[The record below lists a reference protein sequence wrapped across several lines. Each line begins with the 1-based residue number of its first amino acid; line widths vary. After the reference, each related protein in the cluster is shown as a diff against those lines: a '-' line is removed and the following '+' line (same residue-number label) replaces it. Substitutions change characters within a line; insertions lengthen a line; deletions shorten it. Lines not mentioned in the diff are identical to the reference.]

1 VCKYVH
7 MEVALRIDS
16 PHDLG
21 RFVRDQRRVTGW
33 SQAELAE
40 RAQVSRRWLSD
51 LEAGKPTTEM
61 GLIFKVVA
69 ALNLVIDLQP
79 APAPAFDLDA
89 YLDTFSGPD
98 A

>member
-1 VCKYVH
+1 
-7 MEVALRIDS
+7 LRIDS
-16 PHDLG
+16 PDDLG
-21 RFVRDQRRVTGW
+21 RFVRDQRRAAGW
-33 SQAELAE
+33 SQAVLAE
-40 RAQVSRRWLSD
+40 RARVSRRWLSD
-51 LEAGKPTTEM
+51 LEAGKPTAEM

-79 APAPAFDLDA
+79 APVPEFDLDA

>member
-1 VCKYVH
+1 
-7 MEVALRIDS
+7 
-16 PHDLG
+16 
-21 RFVRDQRRVTGW
+21 
-33 SQAELAE
+33 
-40 RAQVSRRWLSD
+40 LSD